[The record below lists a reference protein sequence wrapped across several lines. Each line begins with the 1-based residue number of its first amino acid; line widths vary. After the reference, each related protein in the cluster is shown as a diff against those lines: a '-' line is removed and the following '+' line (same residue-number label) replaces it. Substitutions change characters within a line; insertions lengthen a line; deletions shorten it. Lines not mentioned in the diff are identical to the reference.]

1 MAGSAGGRLEL
12 YVASVVNREIVLP
25 NMLLPARITVVFERR
40 EEGGLRAF
48 SDDVP
53 GFVLSHSDPMAVLR
67 DIKPALEGILSH
79 QFGAPVLVE

>member
-1 MAGSAGGRLEL
+1 
-12 YVASVVNREIVLP
+12 
-25 NMLLPARITVVFERR
+25 MLLPARITVVFERR

-79 QFGAPVLVE
+79 QFGAPVMVEQLAETIPTLRQYVTLAA